1 MGLAAM
7 LQQDAKAVYRATEGL
22 FRMVD
27 DLDWKPATG
36 HNWMTTVPLLM
47 HCTDACGAGVK
58 GFLTGQ
64 WPTPADAGDASGE
77 TAMRSTW
84 SPPLAFCRTA
94 SAKVFFR
101 LPPQN
106 AACLFYAPTAVD
118 TLPTKQRKGGT

>member
-36 HNWMTTVPLLM
+36 HNWMTTAPLLM
-47 HCTDACGAGVK
+47 YCTDACGAGVK

-77 TAMRSTW
+77 AAMRSTS
-84 SPPLAFCRTA
+84 SPPIPFCRTA
-94 SAKVFFR
+94 SVTVFSR
-101 LPPQN
+101 LPWQN
-106 AACLFYAPTAVD
+106 AACLSYVPTAVD
-118 TLPTKQRKGGT
+118 TLPMKQRKGGT